1 MADET
6 AKTTRKRDPA
16 ATKERILRAGL
27 VEFGAKGYSGAR
39 TAQIAK
45 RAKSNNRMI
54 NHYFGGKEDLY
65 LACLDRVYLKIRA
78 EEQKLELTQLSPPEA
93 IRKLVE
99 FTFDHMQANPDF
111 VNLAG
116 IENTHRGKFVKKLPK
131 VANAAAHLIETIDGV
146 LQRGV
151 DEGAFR
157 HREDAFQLYV
167 SILALSYVHLSNRH
181 TLSITYGRDLSDREW
196 LAERR
201 IHACR
206 VILSSLI

>member
-1 MADET
+1 
-6 AKTTRKRDPA
+6 
-16 ATKERILRAGL
+16 
-27 VEFGAKGYSGAR
+27 
-39 TAQIAK
+39 
-45 RAKSNNRMI
+45 
-54 NHYFGGKEDLY
+54 
-65 LACLDRVYLKIRA
+65 
-78 EEQKLELTQLSPPEA
+78 
-93 IRKLVE
+93 
-99 FTFDHMQANPDF
+99 MQANPDF

-151 DEGAFR
+151 DEGDFR